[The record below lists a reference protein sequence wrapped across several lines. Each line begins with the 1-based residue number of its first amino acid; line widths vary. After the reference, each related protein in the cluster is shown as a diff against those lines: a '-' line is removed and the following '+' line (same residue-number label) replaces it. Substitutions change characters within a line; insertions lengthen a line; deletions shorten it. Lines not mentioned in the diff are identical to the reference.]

1 MQCIEGRFHRHSHR
15 VGGGFGG
22 RVWPSGG
29 QCFMWR
35 DLHLGSTCGGI
46 CVLLDTMADLE
57 IDLNVESELGI

>member
-1 MQCIEGRFHRHSHR
+1 
-15 VGGGFGG
+15 
-22 RVWPSGG
+22 
-29 QCFMWR
+29 MWR